1 MGLERFRLGGLAR
14 GSLSVLGWNVAR
26 LGVQLVWMLLLAR
39 NLGAQGY
46 GSFSGLS
53 GLAIAL
59 SGLVG
64 AGLGLRM
71 YRDVVH
77 DPSCFGL
84 RWAQAQRLL
93 GLSACALI
101 VVFVAGG
108 SRLYPQVAWG
118 LLLAVG
124 LSELLLVPL
133 IQHVAFAYAA
143 HGRLWQAAAVPVGL
157 SVSRVVAAALLPW
170 SPFGSTLVVYGWLHV
185 AASALGVMIIWR
197 TARQQL
203 RPAPAAAAVGR
214 ADLRAG
220 CGFLSVSVSGLA
232 LGSLDKALVLRLG
245 GAEIA
250 GNYTAAYRLA
260 SLAAVPVEALAT
272 AVLPRLFLARA
283 NRAAASRL
291 LGLLLVLTASYSV
304 CAAAALWWLAPLLPR
319 VLGAD
324 FAAAVA
330 ATRVLAF
337 YVPAA
342 CLYLIGVQ
350 VLLGFERLRWRL
362 ISDLLGMLTLVGLLA
377 WSLPTAGVVGATQA
391 VLVTQW
397 LLAALVWLGIGVE
410 QWSFI
415 KKPH

>member
-1 MGLERFRLGGLAR
+1 
-14 GSLSVLGWNVAR
+14 
-26 LGVQLVWMLLLAR
+26 
-39 NLGAQGY
+39 
-46 GSFSGLS
+46 
-53 GLAIAL
+53 
-59 SGLVG
+59 
-64 AGLGLRM
+64 
-71 YRDVVH
+71 
-77 DPSCFGL
+77 
-84 RWAQAQRLL
+84 
-93 GLSACALI
+93 
-101 VVFVAGG
+101 
-108 SRLYPQVAWG
+108 
-118 LLLAVG
+118 
-124 LSELLLVPL
+124 
-133 IQHVAFAYAA
+133 
-143 HGRLWQAAAVPVGL
+143 
-157 SVSRVVAAALLPW
+157 
-170 SPFGSTLVVYGWLHV
+170 
-185 AASALGVMIIWR
+185 
-197 TARQQL
+197 
-203 RPAPAAAAVGR
+203 
-214 ADLRAG
+214 LRAG
-220 CGFLSVSVSGLA
+220 FGFLSVSVSGLA

-272 AVLPRLFLARA
+272 AVLPRLFLARE

-291 LGLLLVLTASYSV
+291 LGLLLVLTAIYSG
-304 CAAAALWWLAPLLPR
+304 CAGAALWWLAPLLPR

-330 ATRVLAF
+330 ATRILAF

-397 LLAALVWLGIGVE
+397 LLAALVWLGIGVG

-415 KKPH
+415 KKPL

>member
-1 MGLERFRLGGLAR
+1 M
-14 GSLSVLGWNVAR
+14 AR

-46 GSFSGLS
+46 GSFSGLA

-77 DPSCFGL
+77 DPRCFGL

-93 GLSACALI
+93 GLSAFALI
-101 VVFVAGG
+101 VVFVGG
-108 SRLYPQVAWG
+108 GCRLYPQVAWG

-143 HGRLWQAAAVPVGL
+143 HGRLWQAAATPVGL
-157 SVSRVVAAALLPW
+157 SVSRVLAAALLPW

-185 AASALGVMIIWR
+185 AASALGVMVIWR
-197 TARQQL
+197 TARRQL
-203 RPAPAAAAVGR
+203 RPAPAAAAVGW
-214 ADLRAG
+214 ADLQAG
-220 CGFLSVSVSGLA
+220 FGFLSVSVSGLA

-245 GAEIA
+245 GAETA

-272 AVLPRLFLARA
+272 AVLPRLFLARE

-397 LLAALVWLGIGVE
+397 LLAALVWLGIGVG

-415 KKPH
+415 KKPR

>member
-1 MGLERFRLGGLAR
+1 
-14 GSLSVLGWNVAR
+14 
-26 LGVQLVWMLLLAR
+26 
-39 NLGAQGY
+39 
-46 GSFSGLS
+46 
-53 GLAIAL
+53 
-59 SGLVG
+59 
-64 AGLGLRM
+64 
-71 YRDVVH
+71 
-77 DPSCFGL
+77 
-84 RWAQAQRLL
+84 
-93 GLSACALI
+93 
-101 VVFVAGG
+101 
-108 SRLYPQVAWG
+108 
-118 LLLAVG
+118 
-124 LSELLLVPL
+124 
-133 IQHVAFAYAA
+133 
-143 HGRLWQAAAVPVGL
+143 
-157 SVSRVVAAALLPW
+157 
-170 SPFGSTLVVYGWLHV
+170 
-185 AASALGVMIIWR
+185 
-197 TARQQL
+197 
-203 RPAPAAAAVGR
+203 
-214 ADLRAG
+214 
-220 CGFLSVSVSGLA
+220 LSVSVSGLA

-245 GAEIA
+245 SAEIA

-304 CAAAALWWLAPLLPR
+304 CAGAALWWLAPLLPR

-330 ATRVLAF
+330 ATRILAF

-415 KKPH
+415 KKPR